1 MTQRLFLTG
10 SAALM
15 ALALAM
21 PGTSFA
27 QAASDT
33 EADRSKIETIIVT
46 ARKTQESLIST
57 PVAVTAVGAADVSR
71 LNIQA
76 IDDLARFTPGLSF
89 SKAFGRATD
98 RPVVRGAASILAG
111 TQPGVEAGTAYF
123 VDGVYYQGDISSI
136 DLADVARVEVIKGP
150 QSALYGRNTYS
161 GAINFITNSPGTS
174 LKAGATV
181 SVGSHN
187 EQSANLRVAGPI
199 TSWLSGGL
207 AARYYTYDGEWANSA
222 ALNET
227 LGSEK
232 TQSVSGVLEARP
244 VQGLTL
250 RARVVHAE
258 DEDGPRAFGFQASS
272 KNNCFPGYRSNAYR
286 GAAATTDNNPNQW
299 FCGVIKDSGVYF
311 QNTGANNTR
320 PAAPFLGVERD
331 LTFGSLIADVD
342 LPNEYTVNISYGFR
356 DETLKTGSDSDF
368 LNGAA
373 PAPAQILGVNG
384 VMASNSLFGSSDTID
399 SNDMSLEVKL
409 SSPQDRRFRW
419 MLGLYGY
426 SLDQT
431 SLAIAFA
438 AEAAATAT
446 PVNGTILTQKRLTN
460 STSNGAIFGRLA
472 YDITETLSIDLE
484 ARQQA
489 EKRATQEFCS
499 LFRRE
504 PNVPPTCSGFVG
516 GRPVAGVAVGGFTY
530 DDSRSFDSF
539 TPRATLTWKPNEN
552 QTIYAIYA
560 EGTKPG
566 GLNGILGIANGF
578 PQFEPETSTNYEV
591 GYKARLFDGRG
602 TLALSAYDTKA
613 EDMQLTTAVA
623 GSSGVLTSIV
633 TNQGNAEIKGFEADF
648 RFRVTDNLGFSL
660 NYSHISTEFT
670 EGCDEFQYTLTS
682 GGYSIGTTCTSTRR
696 VPGSPNPPP
705 LPNGSVVPLQ
715 GANGSIV
722 GAKIPLV
729 PADQASFNVDYSRQ
743 LGANLELF
751 ASADVSYE
759 GTKYIQVHG
768 GAETGETT
776 LVGGRVGV
784 SGERW
789 KVSLWGKNL
798 TDEDTIPI
806 ATRWFDVFQGIAS
819 DPSVGLSGAAASGID
834 TGSPRA
840 FFFMPRRGRSVGLE
854 LKVNY

>member
-1 MTQRLFLTG
+1 MTQRLLLTG

-15 ALALAM
+15 ALAIAM
-21 PGTSFA
+21 PGASFA

-33 EADRSKIETIIVT
+33 EADRSKVETIIVT

-57 PVAVTAVGAADVSR
+57 PVAVTAVGASDVSR

-174 LKAGATV
+174 LKAGATL
-181 SVGSHN
+181 SIGTHN
-187 EQSANLRVAGPI
+187 EQSANLRLAGPI

-207 AARYYTYDGEWANSA
+207 AARYYTYDGEWGNSA
-222 ALNET
+222 ARDDNP
-227 LGSEK
+227 LGSEQTK
-232 TQSVSGVLEARP
+232 SVSGVLEARP

-272 KNNCFPGYRSNAYR
+272 KNNCYPGYRSNAYR

-299 FCGVIKDSGVYF
+299 FCGVIKDTGVYF
-311 QNTGANNTR
+311 QNTGGGGTR

-342 LPNEYTVNISYGFR
+342 LPNDYTVNVSYGFR

-368 LNGAA
+368 LNGASF
-373 PAPAQILGVNG
+373 PQTLGANG
-384 VMASNSLFGSSDTID
+384 IMASNSLFGSSGSTE
-399 SNDMSLEVKL
+399 SKDMSLEVKL
-409 SSPQDRRFRW
+409 SSPQDKRVRW

-431 SLAIAFA
+431 GFSIDFA
-438 AEAAATAT
+438 ADAGATAT
-446 PVNGTILTQKRLTN
+446 PVNGVIMTQKNLTN
-460 STSNGAIFGRLA
+460 STSNGAIFGRLGF
-472 YDITETLSIDLE
+472 DITDTLSIDLE

-489 EKRATQEFCS
+489 EKRSTQNFCAAVRS
-499 LFRRE
+499 N
-504 PNVPPTCSGFVG
+504 PTIAPTCTGFVG
-516 GRPVAGVAVGGFTY
+516 GSNVAGVAVGGLTY
-530 DDSRSFDSF
+530 DDTRNFDSF

-566 GLNGILGIANGF
+566 GLNGTLGIANGF
-578 PQFEPETSTNYEV
+578 PQFDPETSTNYEI

-613 EDMQLTTAVA
+613 DKMQLTTAVS

-660 NYSHISTEFT
+660 NYSHISSEFT

-682 GGYSIGTTCTSTRR
+682 GGYQIGTTCTSTRR
-696 VPGSPNPPP
+696 VAGSPNPPA
-705 LPNGSVVPLQ
+705 LPNGSVVPLP

-729 PADQASFNVDYSRQ
+729 PADQASFNIDYSRQ

-751 ASADVSYE
+751 ASADLSYE

-789 KVSLWGKNL
+789 KLSLWGKNL
-798 TDEDTIPI
+798 TDEDSIPI
-806 ATRWFDVFQGIAS
+806 ATRWFDVFQGSAAAA
-819 DPSVGLSGAAASGID
+819 GLTGAAASGID

>member
-1 MTQRLFLTG
+1 MTQRLLLTG
-10 SAALM
+10 SAALV
-15 ALALAM
+15 ALAVAM
-21 PGTSFA
+21 PGASFA

-33 EADRSKIETIIVT
+33 EADRSKVETIIVT
-46 ARKTQESLIST
+46 ARKTQETLIST
-57 PVAVTAVGAADVSR
+57 PVAVTAVGASDVSR

-136 DLADVARVEVIKGP
+136 DLADVTRVEVIKGP

-174 LKAGATV
+174 LKAGATI
-181 SVGSHN
+181 SVANHN

-207 AARYYTYDGEWANSA
+207 AARYYTYDGEFANSA
-222 ALNET
+222 ANNDT
-227 LGSEK
+227 LGSEQTK
-232 TQSVSGVLEARP
+232 SVSGVLEARP

-250 RARVVHAE
+250 RARVVRAQ
-258 DEDGPRAFGFQASS
+258 DEDGPRALGFQASS
-272 KNNCFPGYRSNAYR
+272 KNNCYPGYRSNAYR

-311 QNTGANNTR
+311 QNTGASGTR
-320 PAAPFLGVERD
+320 PAAPFIGVERD

-342 LPNEYTVNISYGFR
+342 LPNDYTVNVSYGFR

-373 PAPAQILGVNG
+373 FPQAVGANG
-384 VMASNSLFGSSDTID
+384 ITASNSLFGSSGSTE
-399 SNDMSLEVKL
+399 SKDMSLEVKL
-409 SSPQDRRFRW
+409 SSPQDKRFRW

-426 SLDQT
+426 NLDQT
-431 SLAIAFA
+431 GFTIDFA

-446 PVNGTILTQKRLTN
+446 PVNGVVMTQKNLTN
-460 STSNGAIFGRLA
+460 STSNGAIFGRLGF
-472 YDITETLSIDLE
+472 DITETLSIDLE
-484 ARQQA
+484 ARQQS
-489 EKRATQEFCS
+489 ERRSTQNFCAGVRS
-499 LFRRE
+499 N
-504 PNVPPTCSGFVG
+504 PTIAPTCVGFVG
-516 GRPVAGVAVGGFTY
+516 GANVAGVAVGGLTY
-530 DDSRSFDSF
+530 DDSRNFDSF
-539 TPRATLTWKPNEN
+539 TPRATLSWKPNDN
-552 QTIYAIYA
+552 QTVYAIYA

-566 GLNGILGIANGF
+566 GLNGTLGIANGF
-578 PQFEPETSTNYEV
+578 PQFDPETSTNYEV

-602 TLALSAYDTKA
+602 TLTLSAYDTKA
-613 EDMQLTTAVA
+613 EKMQLTTAVA

-648 RFRVTDNLGFSL
+648 RFRVTDNLGFSV
-660 NYSHISTEFT
+660 NYSRINTEFT

-682 GGYSIGTTCTSTRR
+682 GGYQIGATCTSTRR

-705 LPNGSVVPLQ
+705 LPNGSVVPLP
-715 GANGSIV
+715 GADGSIV

-729 PADQASFNVDYSRQ
+729 PADQASFNIDYSRQ
-743 LGANLELF
+743 LGANMEIF

-759 GTKYIQVHG
+759 GSKYIQVHG

-789 KVSLWGKNL
+789 KLALWGKNL

-806 ATRWFDVFQGIAS
+806 ATRWFDVFQGSAA
-819 DPSVGLSGAAASGID
+819 SVGLVGAAASGID

-854 LKVNY
+854 LKLNY

>member
-1 MTQRLFLTG
+1 MTQRLLLTG

-15 ALALAM
+15 ALAIAM
-21 PGTSFA
+21 PGASFA

-33 EADRSKIETIIVT
+33 EADRSKVETIIVT

-57 PVAVTAVGAADVSR
+57 PVAVTAVGASDVSR

-174 LKAGATV
+174 LKAGATL
-181 SVGSHN
+181 SIGTHN
-187 EQSANLRVAGPI
+187 EQSANLRLAGPI

-207 AARYYTYDGEWANSA
+207 AARYYTYDGEWGNSA
-222 ALNET
+222 ARDDNP
-227 LGSEK
+227 LGSEQTK
-232 TQSVSGVLEARP
+232 SVSGVLEARP

-272 KNNCFPGYRSNAYR
+272 KNNCYPGYRSNAYR

-299 FCGVIKDSGVYF
+299 FCGVIKDTGVYF
-311 QNTGANNTR
+311 QNTGGGGTR

-342 LPNEYTVNISYGFR
+342 LPNDYTVNVSYGFR

-368 LNGAA
+368 LNGASF
-373 PAPAQILGVNG
+373 PQTLGANG
-384 VMASNSLFGSSDTID
+384 IMASNSLFGSSGSTE
-399 SNDMSLEVKL
+399 SKDMSLEVKL
-409 SSPQDRRFRW
+409 SSPQDKRVRW

-431 SLAIAFA
+431 GFSIDFA
-438 AEAAATAT
+438 ADAGATAT
-446 PVNGTILTQKRLTN
+446 PVNGVIMTQKNLTN
-460 STSNGAIFGRLA
+460 STSNGAIFGRLGF
-472 YDITETLSIDLE
+472 DITDTLSIDLE

-489 EKRATQEFCS
+489 EKRSTQNFCAAVRS
-499 LFRRE
+499 N
-504 PNVPPTCSGFVG
+504 PTIAPTCTGFVG
-516 GRPVAGVAVGGFTY
+516 GSNVAGVAVGGLTY
-530 DDSRSFDSF
+530 DDTRNFDSF

-566 GLNGILGIANGF
+566 GLNGTLGIANGF
-578 PQFEPETSTNYEV
+578 PQFDPETSTNYEI

-613 EDMQLTTAVA
+613 DKMQLTTAVS

-682 GGYSIGTTCTSTRR
+682 GGYQIGTTCTTTRR
-696 VPGSPNPPP
+696 VAGSPNPPA
-705 LPNGSVVPLQ
+705 LPNGSVVPLP

-729 PADQASFNVDYSRQ
+729 PADQASFNIDYSRQ

-751 ASADVSYE
+751 ASADLSYE

-768 GAETGETT
+768 
-776 LVGGRVGV
+776 
-784 SGERW
+784 
-789 KVSLWGKNL
+789 
-798 TDEDTIPI
+798 
-806 ATRWFDVFQGIAS
+806 
-819 DPSVGLSGAAASGID
+819 
-834 TGSPRA
+834 
-840 FFFMPRRGRSVGLE
+840 
-854 LKVNY
+854 